1 MNNLSHVKPN
11 WKVVKKK
18 QKFIML
24 QTFDFGLEVVEQPPF
39 FPLESMAF
47 ALILPSDFA
56 LKKWMIVSINFTR
69 SLTIRS
75 FETCKS
81 Q

>member
-39 FPLESMAF
+39 SRLNPWL
-47 ALILPSDFA
+47 
-56 LKKWMIVSINFTR
+56 
-69 SLTIRS
+69 SL
-75 FETCKS
+75 
-81 Q
+81 